1 MAESIYTSRRELEQY
16 HFHPAVALV
25 APLIC
30 ISLGVILPRLWSRL
44 DILDLPLIVTVF
56 FALSRRNPVA
66 GAFTGTLIGLVQD
79 APTDQPFGVY
89 GISKA
94 IIGYIGASVSYT
106 VDVENVLNRMIIN
119 FLASLLQSLILYVIR
134 RRMLGIGSEHLQP
147 LYELVRAGVNTAV
160 AIPVFALLD
169 RFKQVRE

>member
-1 MAESIYTSRRELEQY
+1 MAENTYTSRRELEQY
-16 HFHPAVALV
+16 RFHPAVTVV
-25 APLIC
+25 APLVA
-30 ISLGVILPRLWSRL
+30 ISLGMILPLLWSRL

-66 GAFTGTLIGLVQD
+66 GAFTGTVIGLVQD

-89 GISKA
+89 GIAKA

-106 VDVENVLNRMIIN
+106 VDVENIFNRVIIN
-119 FLASLLQSLILYVIR
+119 FLASLLQSAILYVIR
-134 RRMLGIGSEHLQP
+134 RRMLGVGSEPLQP
-147 LYELVRAGVNTAV
+147 LYDLMRAGVNTAV
-160 AIPVFALLD
+160 AIPVFALMD

>member
-1 MAESIYTSRRELEQY
+1 MAENLYTSRRELEQY
-16 HFHPAVALV
+16 HFHPAVTAV
-25 APLIC
+25 APLVA
-30 ISLGVILPRLWSRL
+30 ISLGVILPRLWYRL
-44 DILDLPLIVTVF
+44 DILDLPLVVTVF

-66 GAFTGTLIGLVQD
+66 GAVTGTAIGLLQD

-89 GISKA
+89 GIAKA

-106 VDVENVLNRMIIN
+106 VDVDNILNRVIIN
-119 FLASLLQSLILYVIR
+119 FLASLLQSVILYVIR

-169 RFKQVRE
+169 RFKQVPE

>member
-1 MAESIYTSRRELEQY
+1 MAENLYTSRRELEQPR
-16 HFHPAVALV
+16 FHPAVTVV

-30 ISLGVILPRLWSRL
+30 ILLGVILPRLWSRL

-56 FALSRRNPVA
+56 FALSKRNPMA

-89 GISKA
+89 GIAKA

-106 VDVENVLNRMIIN
+106 VDVENTLNRVIIN
-119 FLASLLQSLILYVIR
+119 FLASLLQSAILYVIR
-134 RRMLGIGSEHLQP
+134 RRMLGIASEHPQP
-147 LYELVRAGVNTAV
+147 LYELFRAVVNTAV

-169 RFKQVRE
+169 HFKQVSE